1 MKNILFLFISL
12 FIISCSKKQHIET
25 EYLYQVN
32 SDVNLRQKP
41 SAKSKIIDVLKQNET
56 VQLADSLNGWYNV
69 IDDGLKSGYVSK
81 ENIDRITK
89 VKIVIESFFNKKV
102 IFLLGFTFLFN
113 FWLFKRRSKIKKE
126 PRDFEKRKSKKRC
139 EKKKKISSS
148 RD

>member
-56 VQLADSLNGWYNV
+56 VQLVDSLNNWQNVIYNV
-69 IDDGLKSGYVSK
+69 LNIEYVLK
-81 ENIDRITK
+81 
-89 VKIVIESFFNKKV
+89 KIQ
-102 IFLLGFTFLFN
+102 
-113 FWLFKRRSKIKKE
+113 RRS
-126 PRDFEKRKSKKRC
+126 
-139 EKKKKISSS
+139 
-148 RD
+148 

>member
-56 VQLADSLNGWYNV
+56 VQLVDSLNAWYNV
-69 IDDGLKSGYVSK
+69 NNSNLNSGYVSK
-81 ENIDRITK
+81 KYIDRITK
-89 VKIVIESFFNKKV
+89 VRIVKEESFMNENV
-102 IFLLGFTFLFN
+102 IYIITGIILLLI
-113 FWLFKRRSKIKKE
+113 FWVLRRNANN
-126 PRDFEKRKSKKRC
+126 R
-139 EKKKKISSS
+139 
-148 RD
+148 